1 VTQSWFL
8 DLDILKF
15 SNGLLSNLTWL
26 LINAGIVAGNSGGP
40 VVDDRSK
47 VIGIA
52 VTGADHWQNVE
63 DTENHGVVPIDALK
77 ELL

>member
-1 VTQSWFL
+1 MV
-8 DLDILKF
+8 
-15 SNGLLSNLTWL
+15 
-26 LINAGIVAGNSGGP
+26 GGP